1 MPTGPSVHYVAGSGH
16 RPVPMATDLTTP
28 MASHQQRPPKPRG
41 LDWSQLT
48 PRCKGCGEQSSRL
61 NRDDKCPSCADPGT
75 ANVPTKAQTK
85 AKPATCTECQRD
97 SRFLQNGL
105 CPLCRAETT
114 TIVLYDEPKLPQE
127 GNQGKPTTR
136 SSAPGAISTSST
148 TGRAPEAGPST
159 PEMQDPPVAQETRP
173 AAAGGTSAARTDL
186 AWPTRPE
193 RIWDILVAT
202 EDCTGDPIAAMMRR
216 AAIAT
221 LEALWLHWRLHH
233 KTPEVDAS
241 STEAPSP
248 AAVDSP
254 DADLGHKPPTAEPTR
269 KGKPGELSGRPTA
282 GGGAEPGNGTPANR
296 HQPHLRPNGRAY
308 RKDRIELDLAALAA
322 DYEAGATLRDLANSY
337 GHRIGVIRD
346 RLADAGVTIRKAAS
360 VASAEHVV
368 DATEWATIRTGY
380 AEGISLDVLAH
391 RHHLRIS
398 RIRDHLTEHGI
409 HIRDKGEAAQA
420 LVDRIRAHG
429 LDQHAVKTWALE
441 QGMITKISRG
451 NINGRALEAYIA
463 AHPTTTTEENPA

>member
-1 MPTGPSVHYVAGSGH
+1 MCSSGCAAPSPEGDLAGG
-16 RPVPMATDLTTP
+16 
-28 MASHQQRPPKPRG
+28 
-41 LDWSQLT
+41 
-48 PRCKGCGEQSSRL
+48 
-61 NRDDKCPSCADPGT
+61 
-75 ANVPTKAQTK
+75 
-85 AKPATCTECQRD
+85 KPATPR
-97 SRFLQNGL
+97 
-105 CPLCRAETT
+105 
-114 TIVLYDEPKLPQE
+114 
-127 GNQGKPTTR
+127 
-136 SSAPGAISTSST
+136 
-148 TGRAPEAGPST
+148 
-159 PEMQDPPVAQETRP
+159 
-173 AAAGGTSAARTDL
+173 
-186 AWPTRPE
+186 
-193 RIWDILVAT
+193 
-202 EDCTGDPIAAMMRR
+202 
-216 AAIAT
+216 
-221 LEALWLHWRLHH
+221 
-233 KTPEVDAS
+233 
-241 STEAPSP
+241 
-248 AAVDSP
+248 
-254 DADLGHKPPTAEPTR
+254 R
-269 KGKPGELSGRPTA
+269 KGKATTGGRQPATTDSDVDVARIVELYQADHSAPQIAKTIGGITPRRVRAILERNGIPLRDDRRGRSRPGARDQIDDTTITA
-282 GGGAEPGNGTPANR
+282 MVV
-296 HQPHLRPNGRAY
+296 
-308 RKDRIELDLAALAA
+308 

-360 VASAEHVV
+360 VASVASAVG